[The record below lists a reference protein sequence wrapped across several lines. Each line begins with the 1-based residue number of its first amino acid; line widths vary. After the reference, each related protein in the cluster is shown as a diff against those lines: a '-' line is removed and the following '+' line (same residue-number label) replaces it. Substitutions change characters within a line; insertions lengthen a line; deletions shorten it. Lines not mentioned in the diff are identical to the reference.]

1 MNLLITLTI
10 TSVAGYLK
18 MTLKE
23 EVEALFAGL
32 ITCIGLFLSLL
43 FAPIFLKFSL
53 LGFLLLFPKF
63 GLV

>member
-32 ITCIGLFLSLL
+32 VTCIGLLLSLL
-43 FAPIFLKFSL
+43 FAPILLKFSL
-53 LGFLLLFPKF
+53 LGLLLVLPKSS
-63 GLV
+63 LI